1 MQNALETLIQLQET
15 RFMAKYQ
22 SDLMKTL
29 TERGFLYQCTDEA
42 GLDKAASAGV
52 VTGYIGFDCTAPSLH
67 VGSLVQ
73 IMMLRHLQRAG
84 GRPIVLL
91 GGGTTK
97 IGDPSDKDKS
107 RPILTPELIE
117 RNKNGIKQVFAKF
130 IDFDG
135 PKGAIMADNADWLD
149 GLGYIEFLRDIGKHF
164 TVNRMIAMETVK
176 RRLEN
181 EMPMTFLEFNYPLL
195 QSYDFLELNRR
206 HGCTLQLGGSDQW
219 GNITTGIDLTRRV
232 DGHDCYGFTTPLI
245 TTASGGKMGKTA
257 DGAVWLNAD
266 PSWGEAYVRSP
277 YEYWQFWRNTDDADV
292 GRFLK
297 LFTDLPLDEIA
308 KLEALEGADI
318 NIAKVRLANE
328 ATTML
333 HGAEAAKKAEAT
345 AKETFEK
352 GGAAEGL
359 PTIDV
364 PASEI
369 DGMGILNAATLTS
382 LASSNGEA
390 RRHIKA
396 GALKLNGA
404 KVASH
409 EQVLSKDD
417 IIDGVVKISVGKKK
431 HALLRAV

>member
-1 MQNALETLIQLQET
+1 MQNALETLIQRQET

-29 TERGFLYQCTDEA
+29 TARGFLYQCTDEA

-107 RPILTPELIE
+107 RPILTPELID

-232 DGHDCYGFTTPLI
+232 DGNDCYGFTTPLI

-308 KLEALEGADI
+308 KLAALEGADI

-328 ATTML
+328 TTAML
-333 HGAEAAKKAEAT
+333 HGIKAAEKAEAT

-369 DGMGILNAATLTS
+369 DGMGILIAATLTG

-396 GALKLNGA
+396 GALKLNDA

-409 EQVLSKDD
+409 EQVLSTDD

-431 HALLRAV
+431 HALLKAV